1 MKKNPD
7 ILLTFDLEEFD
18 LPEEY
23 QQTISKEEQIR
34 TSTEGLQSILALLDK
49 YNVQAT
55 FFTTAYYA
63 ENQPDIMREI
73 AKKHEVA
80 SHLYYHSV
88 YNDDHIL
95 ASKLKL
101 EEIVGKEVVGFRMPR
116 LKKTDLS
123 VVKEA
128 GYLYDSSINPTY
140 LPTRYNN
147 LAYPTTLYKDKATDL
162 WELPFSVS
170 PYLRFPLFWLSFKN
184 IPFSL
189 YYLFC
194 RQAIQKTGYL
204 HLYFHPWE
212 FADISQAKI
221 PAYIKKKSGEKL
233 LDLLEKLIVKLQK
246 KSVCFTTVANF
257 IQSSI
262 SSEQA
267 ENK

>member
-1 MKKNPD
+1 METNPN

-23 QQTISKEEQIR
+23 AQSISKEAQIR
-34 TSTEGLQSILALLDK
+34 ISTEGLEAILALLDK
-49 YNVQAT
+49 YNLRAT

-63 ENQPDIMREI
+63 ENKPDIMRKI
-73 AKKHEVA
+73 AEKHEVA

-101 EEIVGKEVVGFRMPR
+101 EEIIGKKIWGFRMPR

-123 VVKEA
+123 IVKQA

-140 LPTRYNN
+140 LPSRYNN
-147 LAYPTTLYKDKATDL
+147 LAYPTTLYKDTKADL

-184 IPFSL
+184 IPFAL
-189 YYLFC
+189 YLFFC
-194 RQAIQKTGYL
+194 RQVLRKTSYL

-212 FADISQAKI
+212 FADISSIKI
-221 PAYIKKKSGEKL
+221 PAYIKRKSGIKL
-233 LDLLEKLIVKLQK
+233 VNRLEKLILALQK
-246 KSVCFTTVANF
+246 SPVHFITVADF
-257 IQSSI
+257 IKARI
-262 SSEQA
+262 
-267 ENK
+267 